1 VIWIGRGIIMYIDAY
16 IAIPLW
22 VFALYGF
29 YCLLMRVFTGLN
41 LIRQKKKGVYTLI
54 VSAKNQEEAIEGVVR
69 SFILKSG
76 IDSAEEKLLQIVLLD
91 LGSGDKTPEIMESLG
106 RDYSVVKLLRP
117 DDLPSYVKGLV

>member
-1 VIWIGRGIIMYIDAY
+1 MYIDAY

-22 VFALYGF
+22 VFTLYGF

-69 SFILKSG
+69 GFILKSG
-76 IDSAEEKLLQIVLLD
+76 MDSTEEKLLQIVLLD